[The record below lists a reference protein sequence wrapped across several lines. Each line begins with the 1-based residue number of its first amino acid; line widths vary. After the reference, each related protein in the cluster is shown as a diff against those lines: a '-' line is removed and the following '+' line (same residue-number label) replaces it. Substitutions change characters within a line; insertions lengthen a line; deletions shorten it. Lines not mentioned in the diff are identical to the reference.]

1 MGQRVQYERFGG
13 PEVLEVVEVPPLTAP
28 AGGVVVDVRAA
39 GVNPIDGKIRS
50 ALRPSG
56 PITGPR
62 GLGSDAA
69 GVVSEVGDGVT
80 DWAVGDEVVV
90 RGAHGA
96 YASQL
101 TASTAQLVRKPTTVT
116 WEQAAAIGVPVSTA
130 YQALRSLGVGKGMTL
145 LIHGGS
151 GSVGRAAIQ
160 FATRD
165 GATVVATASAGNH
178 DALRAL
184 GAIPVEY
191 GPGLVDRLRT
201 TAPQGYDRILDAVGT
216 DEALEASFELVDDRS
231 RIGTIVMGARAAEW
245 GIQAWAGGSPVP
257 LTPQEQAW
265 REEAYG
271 VALDLI
277 ARGEFVVEIARTFP
291 LAEAAEAQRLVESG
305 HPGGK
310 VILLP

>member
-1 MGQRVQYERFGG
+1 MVQRVQYERFGG

-69 GVVSEVGDGVT
+69 GVVSAVGDGVA

-101 TASTAQLVRKPTTVT
+101 TASTAQLVRKPGAVT

-178 DALRAL
+178 DALLAL

-191 GPGLVDRLRT
+191 GPGLVDRLRAA
-201 TAPQGYDRILDAVGT
+201 APQGYDRILDAVGT

-271 VALDLI
+271 AALDLI

-291 LAEAAEAQRLVESG
+291 LGKAADAQRLVESG

>member
-13 PEVLEVVEVPPLTAP
+13 PEVLEVVDVPPLTAP

-69 GVVSEVGDGVT
+69 GVVSEVGDGVA

-101 TASTAQLVRKPTTVT
+101 TASTAQLVRKPGAVT

-178 DALRAL
+178 DALLAL

-191 GPGLVDRLRT
+191 GPGLVDRLRAA
-201 TAPQGYDRILDAVGT
+201 APQGYDRILDAVGT

-271 VALDLI
+271 AALDLI

-291 LAEAAEAQRLVESG
+291 LGKAADAQRLVESG

>member
-101 TASTAQLVRKPTTVT
+101 TASTAQLVRKPATVT

-201 TAPQGYDRILDAVGT
+201 AAPQGYDRILDAVGT

>member
-69 GVVSEVGDGVT
+69 GVVSAVGDGVA

>member
-1 MGQRVQYERFGG
+1 MAERVQYERFGG
-13 PEVLEVVEVPPLTAP
+13 PEVLEVVQVETPTAP
-28 AGGVVVDVRAA
+28 EGGVVVAVKAA

-69 GVVSEVGDGVT
+69 GAIVEVGAGAS
-80 DWAVGDEVVV
+80 DWETGDEVVV

-96 YASQL
+96 YATHL
-101 TASTAQLVRKPTTVT
+101 TASTDQLVRKPAGVT

-130 YQALRSLGVGKGMTL
+130 YQALHSLGVEGGMTL

-160 FATRD
+160 FAVRD
-165 GATVVATASAGNH
+165 GATVVVTASEGNH
-178 DALRAL
+178 DALLAL
-184 GAIPVEY
+184 GAVPVAY
-191 GPGLVDRLRT
+191 GPGLVDRLRLA
-201 TAPQGYDRILDAVGT
+201 APQGYDRVLDAIGT
-216 DEALEASFELVDDRS
+216 DEALDASFELVEDRS
-231 RIGTIVMGARAAEW
+231 HIGTIVMGARAAEL
-245 GIQAWAGGSPVP
+245 GILAWAGGNPVP

-265 REEAYG
+265 RDEAYPVVLG
-271 VALDLI
+271 LI
-277 ARGEFVVEIARTFP
+277 ERGEFTVEIARTFP
-291 LAEAAEAQRLVESG
+291 LSQAADAQRLVESG

>member
-69 GVVSEVGDGVT
+69 GVVSAVGDGVA

-101 TASTAQLVRKPTTVT
+101 TASTAQLVRKPGAVT

-178 DALRAL
+178 DALLAL

-191 GPGLVDRLRT
+191 GPGLVDRLRAA
-201 TAPQGYDRILDAVGT
+201 APQGYDRILDAVGT

-271 VALDLI
+271 AALDLI

-291 LAEAAEAQRLVESG
+291 LGKAADAQRLVESG